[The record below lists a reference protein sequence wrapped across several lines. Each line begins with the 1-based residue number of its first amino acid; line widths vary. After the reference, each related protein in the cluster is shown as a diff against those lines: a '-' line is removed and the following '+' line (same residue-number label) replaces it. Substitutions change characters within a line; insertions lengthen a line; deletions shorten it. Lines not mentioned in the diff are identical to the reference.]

1 MYLSHFKL
9 QEKPFKVS
17 TDPKFLWL
25 GEKHKEA
32 LEILRYGIL
41 HGDGYVVL
49 TGDVG
54 TGKTT
59 LAMALA
65 KDLSDKVIV
74 ARVPF
79 PDVEVL
85 DFLKLIAAAY
95 GIEGDV
101 QSKASF
107 RDHFESFLRSRFSE
121 RKSVVLILDEAQR
134 MKHEHL

>member
-1 MYLSHFKL
+1 MYLSHFNL

-32 LEILRYGIL
+32 LETLRYGIL

-74 ARVPF
+74 ARVPY

-85 DFLKLIAAAY
+85 DFLKLISD
-95 GIEGDV
+95 GLWNQQRCPE
-101 QSKASF
+101 QS
-107 RDHFESFLRSRFSE
+107 LFS
-121 RKSVVLILDEAQR
+121 
-134 MKHEHL
+134 